1 MNQYLRSV
9 GFSKIRT
16 KKELR
21 EILHDVVTGNDS
33 TECLH
38 SDTGV
43 VMMEYRKK
51 FAGPCGIILRGD
63 LEEEKNLT
71 MDFYYPYISPSNV
84 TTEEDLTIER
94 HIEKN
99 SFAGVAEDLRVG
111 VSLIFYLINEIG
123 YMSQVAKGIFQK
135 TGNAIKLSA
144 LSTNGTVL
152 LPIKKNAKELAKIK
166 QATIDRNQRIVAA
179 REGNEKAIESL
190 TIEDIDT
197 YSVISKRIL
206 KEDLFSLV
214 DTYFMPYGVECDQYS
229 IMATI
234 EEVNQYTNYYTD
246 EEIYVL
252 TLNCNEIIFDVCINK
267 EDLLGEPEAGRRFK
281 GTIWLQGEVE
291 FCNS

>member
-9 GFSKIRT
+9 GFSKIKT

-21 EILHDVVTGNDS
+21 EILNNVVTGNDS
-33 TECLH
+33 TQYLH
-38 SDTGV
+38 TDTGV
-43 VMMEYRKK
+43 VIIEYKKK
-51 FAGPCGIILRGD
+51 FAGPCGIVLRGEI
-63 LEEEKNLT
+63 EEEKNLAL
-71 MDFYYPYISPSNV
+71 DFYYPYISPSNV
-84 TTEEDLTIER
+84 TTEEDLNVER
-94 HIEKN
+94 HIDKN
-99 SFAGVAEDLRVG
+99 SFAGVTEDLRVG
-111 VSLIFYLINEIG
+111 VSLIFYLINEVD
-123 YMSQVAKGIFQK
+123 YMSQIAKEMFHK

-144 LSTNGTVL
+144 LSINGTVL

-197 YSVISKRIL
+197 YSAISKKIL

-234 EEVNQYTNYYTD
+234 EEVNQYSNYYTD

-252 TLNCNEIIFDVCINK
+252 TLNCNEILLDVCINK
-267 EDLLGEPEAGRRFK
+267 EDLMGEPEVGRRFK
-281 GTIWLQGEVE
+281 GTIWLQGEVV
-291 FCNS
+291 FG